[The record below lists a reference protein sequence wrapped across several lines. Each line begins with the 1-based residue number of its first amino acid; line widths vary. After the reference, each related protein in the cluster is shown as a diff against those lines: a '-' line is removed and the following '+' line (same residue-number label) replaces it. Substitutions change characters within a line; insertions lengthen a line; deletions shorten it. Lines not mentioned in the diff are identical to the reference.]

1 MKLKIV
7 GIDASLSST
16 GVAVLNDP
24 PGDIYTEAIKS
35 NKTGPV
41 RLIEIRDR
49 VREICAG
56 ADLVVIE
63 GYAFAQASQAHQL
76 GELGGVLRTMLHEIG
91 VRVLEV
97 GPGQLKKFAS
107 GKGNTKKEQ
116 MALAIYKR
124 WDREFATNDEAD
136 AFVLVQIGRVYLPG
150 VSVYCDEG
158 KGKLTVY
165 QQEVIDALRGVQSV
179 GKKKSAKKIVGSGAG
194 DKAGSKAQG
203 KTGSKTRS
211 KAGDVKVKAK
221 GKVVDR

>member
-1 MKLKIV
+1 M
-7 GIDASLSST
+7 
-16 GVAVLNDP
+16 
-24 PGDIYTEAIKS
+24 
-35 NKTGPV
+35 
-41 RLIEIRDR
+41 
-49 VREICAG
+49 
-56 ADLVVIE
+56 IE

-76 GELGGVLRTMLHEIG
+76 GELGGVLRTMLYELGI
-91 VRVLEV
+91 RVLEV

-136 AFVLVQIGRVYLPG
+136 AFVLVQIGRGVYLPG

-158 KGKLTVY
+158 KSKLTVY

-203 KTGSKTRS
+203 KTGSKAQGKTGSKARS
-211 KAGDVKVKAK
+211 KAGDVKVKPK
-221 GKVVDR
+221 GKVADR